1 MSETSSDDKH
11 SSPRCPKTGKYLRPK
26 RSRFWLI
33 WLLPVVGLISVI
45 WFLIRVIPKPSRATY
60 PCQRFAAPLASGFV
74 VWLAGLIASAAAYH
88 KARRLFNRSR
98 YAIAGICVVLSVMA
112 VWVSLSFTVRTPAT
126 AAFVPSEPLNSPM
139 GVGKGI
145 HPGRVVWVRD
155 PDATGWD
162 GSTGRWWDD
171 DNTDQAAVDSMV
183 SKTLQTLTG
192 EVSDANS
199 WDALFRHFNGAG
211 GRGEAGYQP
220 GEKIAIKINMNQE
233 NNSSGNWSSTVGN
246 PSPHVILS
254 VLKQLVE
261 VVGVPGSAL
270 TIYDASRYIGNP
282 IFDKIRSDPNPEFQN
297 IAFVVKSTL
306 ARNGRIAADGDSNNP
321 LHTRAGTAYL
331 PQCVTDAKYLY
342 LINMALLR
350 PHSLYGV
357 TLCAKNHFGSVRF
370 PSVTN
375 HGGWTPEPLHN
386 HGGRSR
392 PMDTYNCLVN
402 LNGHRHLS
410 GKTLLYM
417 IDGLYPARNQS
428 NQVLKWAS
436 FGDDWFSG
444 MLASQDPVAI
454 DSVGL
459 DFLRYEDTL
468 SQPITDV
475 TGNPDNYLHEAAL
488 ADNPPSGTVYDPEGD
503 GTPLAGLGVHE
514 HWNNPVD
521 RQYSRNLGTGEGIE
535 LVRVSF
541 STADGPIENV
551 TSGRKYDNLRYAI
564 AEAIS
569 GEAIVLAEGVYPG
582 NIDFGGRNITLRSTD
597 PNDPA
602 VVAATVIEGGLHAV
616 AFTGGGDAAGVLA
629 GLTVTGAETGIHCV
643 AASPTIRNC
652 NIAANT
658 VAGIDL
664 HEGSNPTIARC
675 EIAANGGAGIA
686 AWVLRA
692 GRYVTYNYPVI
703 SNCVIAANIEHGI
716 SGGMPTV
723 TNSTIVENGA
733 CGVSSLEP
741 TVMNSIVYYNSLAQ
755 IEGDPATVSYSDVQ
769 GGSPG
774 EANIDE
780 APGFARLGLWDPGAL
795 PDDPSDDFW
804 LGGDYHLFSQAGRW
818 DPGSQS
824 WVEDATTSPCI
835 DAGNPD
841 SDSSAEPEPN
851 GGRVNMGAYG
861 GTPQASMSLVE

>member
-1 MSETSSDDKH
+1 MSEDGQIPAAQTKPFLADLAAA
-11 SSPRCPKTGKYLRPK
+11 G
-26 RSRFWLI
+26 SRIDL
-33 WLLPVVGLISVI
+33 GD

-331 PQCVTDAKYLY
+331 PQCVTDAKYL
-342 LINMALLR
+342 INMALLR

-375 HGGWTPEPLHN
+375 HGGW
-386 HGGRSR
+386 
-392 PMDTYNCLVN
+392 
-402 LNGHRHLS
+402 
-410 GKTLLYM
+410 
-417 IDGLYPARNQS
+417 
-428 NQVLKWAS
+428 
-436 FGDDWFSG
+436 
-444 MLASQDPVAI
+444 
-454 DSVGL
+454 
-459 DFLRYEDTL
+459 
-468 SQPITDV
+468 
-475 TGNPDNYLHEAAL
+475 
-488 ADNPPSGTVYDPEGD
+488 
-503 GTPLAGLGVHE
+503 
-514 HWNNPVD
+514 
-521 RQYSRNLGTGEGIE
+521 
-535 LVRVSF
+535 
-541 STADGPIENV
+541 
-551 TSGRKYDNLRYAI
+551 
-564 AEAIS
+564 
-569 GEAIVLAEGVYPG
+569 
-582 NIDFGGRNITLRSTD
+582 
-597 PNDPA
+597 
-602 VVAATVIEGGLHAV
+602 
-616 AFTGGGDAAGVLA
+616 
-629 GLTVTGAETGIHCV
+629 
-643 AASPTIRNC
+643 
-652 NIAANT
+652 
-658 VAGIDL
+658 
-664 HEGSNPTIARC
+664 
-675 EIAANGGAGIA
+675 
-686 AWVLRA
+686 
-692 GRYVTYNYPVI
+692 
-703 SNCVIAANIEHGI
+703 
-716 SGGMPTV
+716 
-723 TNSTIVENGA
+723 
-733 CGVSSLEP
+733 
-741 TVMNSIVYYNSLAQ
+741 
-755 IEGDPATVSYSDVQ
+755 
-769 GGSPG
+769 
-774 EANIDE
+774 
-780 APGFARLGLWDPGAL
+780 
-795 PDDPSDDFW
+795 
-804 LGGDYHLFSQAGRW
+804 
-818 DPGSQS
+818 
-824 WVEDATTSPCI
+824 
-835 DAGNPD
+835 
-841 SDSSAEPEPN
+841 
-851 GGRVNMGAYG
+851 
-861 GTPQASMSLVE
+861 